1 LSLQFQLQASELM
14 AERIILARAKGGGR
28 TGSIKAMVR

>member
-1 LSLQFQLQASELM
+1 M